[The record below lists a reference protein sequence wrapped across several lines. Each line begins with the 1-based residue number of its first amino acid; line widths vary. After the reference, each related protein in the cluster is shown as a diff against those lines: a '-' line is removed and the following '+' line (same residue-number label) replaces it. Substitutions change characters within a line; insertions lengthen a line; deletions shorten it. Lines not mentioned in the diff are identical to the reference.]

1 MPECL
6 FCRIAAG
13 EIPAQI
19 VYQDD
24 RIVAFRDLNPQAPVH
39 LLLIPR
45 RHIPNLAASEP
56 GDAVLLGELLVAA
69 ARLAVSEGVSASG
82 YRVVANTHRDAGQSV
97 DHLHFHLLGARALS
111 WPPG

>member
-1 MPECL
+1 MPDCI

-13 EIPAQI
+13 GIPASI

-24 RIVAFRDLNPQAPVH
+24 RIVAFRDLHPQAPVH

-45 RHIPNLAASEP
+45 RHMTNLAAAEA
-56 GDAVLLGELLVAA
+56 GDAALLGELLIAA
-69 ARLAVSEGVSASG
+69 SRLAVSEGVSESG
-82 YRVVANTHRDAGQSV
+82 YRVVANTHRDGGQSV
-97 DHLHFHLLGARALS
+97 DHLHFHLLGGRALS